1 VGWGKPLS
9 GTHPHTNTQPPYTHH
24 NTPPT
29 HHTTTLPNMG
39 RHTKLTPETHNKII
53 QALKA
58 GNYLE
63 TAAQYANI
71 DQATVHRW
79 LNRGADETEPDPRY
93 REFREAVQNA
103 RAEAEA
109 RNVALIQK
117 AANEGTWQ
125 AAAWFLERTA
135 HSRWGRKASLEVSGE
150 GGGAI
155 IVDVDAQALEAKIRA
170 ILGGSESKT
179 PALPMPTITLPPVDD
194 DE

>member
-1 VGWGKPLS
+1 
-9 GTHPHTNTQPPYTHH
+9 
-24 NTPPT
+24 
-29 HHTTTLPNMG
+29 MG

-53 QALKA
+53 GAIKA

-63 TAAQYANI
+63 TAAQYAGI
-71 DQATVHRW
+71 DQATLHRW
-79 LNRGADETEPDPRY
+79 LNRGADDNEPDPRY

-125 AAAWFLERTA
+125 AAAWYLERTA
-135 HSRWGRKASLEVSGE
+135 HARWGRRASVEVSGE

-155 IVDVDAQALEAKIRA
+155 VVDVDATALEAKVRA
-170 ILGGSESKT
+170 ILGASSGAASLQ
-179 PALPMPTITLPPVDD
+179 PAPPAISAGDPYPVDD